1 MKAVVLAGGKGTR
14 LRPFTYIIKKELL
27 PVYDKP
33 LIYYPLDTL
42 RRSGIDDIAIV
53 TDPKHLASF
62 IEIIGDGKELGIKI
76 SYTIQNEPLGM
87 ANALYSAR
95 HLVGKKESI
104 AVINGDNIFEED
116 FRNAVKNF
124 KGGAQIVIIQVPD
137 PERSGVVYFKGNT
150 VLRIE
155 EKPSN
160 PASNWIAPGFY
171 LYDEKVFSMIEVLK
185 PSPRGEYEI
194 TDINNMYIKEKKMGY
209 IKAKGKWFDA
219 GTFDSL
225 LDAAN
230 FIANQR
236 REEEGK
242 KNSP

>member
-33 LIYYPLDTL
+33 LIFYPLDTL
-42 RRSGIDDIAIV
+42 RRSGIEDVVIV
-53 TDPKHLASF
+53 TDPKHLNSF

-87 ANALYSAR
+87 AHALYTAR
-95 HLVGKKESI
+95 HLIGKKELM

-116 FRNAVKNF
+116 FKSAVAKF
-124 KGGAQIVIIQVPD
+124 RSGAQIVITQVPD
-137 PERSGVVYFKGNT
+137 PERSGVVYFKGNSII
-150 VLRIE
+150 RIE
-155 EKPSN
+155 EKPAH
-160 PASNWIAPGFY
+160 PTSNWIQTGFF
-171 LYDEKVFSMIEVLK
+171 LYDHKAFSIIEGLG
-185 PSPRGEYEI
+185 PSGRGEYEI
-194 TDINNMYIKEKKMGY
+194 TDLNNVYIKEKKMGC
-209 IKAKGKWFDA
+209 IKTTGKWFDA

-230 FIANQR
+230 FISTAR
-236 REEEGK
+236 RK
-242 KNSP
+242 Q